1 MIERESPANWRGFP
15 ILRQILKA
23 YIGRM
28 KKAVWLALWVSV
40 VLVSCKK
47 DTGGGDGVD
56 PVAIS
61 ISALEV
67 RPLQILPVAVSG
79 VSLVNSGYN
88 GAIGGMDVEFYPANE
103 YAHSSLV
110 CVVPEN
116 IGSGI
121 QTITIDIDGQTLSSD
136 VNVLP
141 NETISTPEDVFDQFY
156 ADYTTTEYAEFI
168 DETEFQSAL
177 DDLRALPETDRLIAA
192 QMLANNRV
200 VLDNIAQAIA
210 NAEAETGLSYGKV
223 DASCGI
229 LCIIGGA
236 TAVIGTFL
244 SAPIATAVGIGVL
257 AGLVAKALKPVVT
270 ALWNK
275 LVTGVTA
282 ALRLG
287 YDRMPYI
294 TELVY
299 DQADQMISNK
309 VEEIPDTIYLVKG
322 SPLKLVVKTIR
333 EPIISE
339 NNRDEYT
346 EVGSFLDMYYRL
358 QDFLVGTDYQV
369 PSLETGEVEDFALDL
384 DDFSISVDN
393 PLVTVSDIT
402 GTPELAEVSFDSPQA
417 GAHIFN
423 FTYTYVNDEGTESS
437 FSQTARLLSFGLY
450 TNWSGNGVTFSDTDP
465 RNIVGNTID
474 IQYGGG
480 RDYKITLGNVSSRHT
495 SLQTSGTEILNQVY
509 FHLMRYTGPGTYPVA
524 DVNVTPVSGIAD
536 VEAKTNLEFDFS
548 TDQFVGSNGCSFET
562 SDFFI
567 GYSGTVTIDNEEWIG
582 SYLILEGSFNL
593 TVDAAYGTSP
603 SCPSQA
609 TFTGDFRVAAEDD

>member
-1 MIERESPANWRGFP
+1 
-15 ILRQILKA
+15 
-23 YIGRM
+23 M
-28 KKAVWLALWVSV
+28 KKALWLALWVGI

-56 PVAIS
+56 SVEMS
-61 ISALEV
+61 ISASEV

-79 VSLVNSGYN
+79 VSLVNAAYN
-88 GAIGGMDVEFYPANE
+88 GTIGGMDVEFYPANE
-103 YAHSSLV
+103 NAYSSLV

-116 IGSGI
+116 VGTGI
-121 QTITIDIDGQTLSSD
+121 QTITVDIEGQTLSSD

-168 DETEFQSAL
+168 DEAEFQSAL

-200 VLDNIAQAIA
+200 ALDNIAQSIA

-229 LCIIGGA
+229 LCVIGGA

-287 YDRMPYI
+287 YDRMAYI

-309 VEEIPDTIYLVKG
+309 VEAIPDTIYLENG
-322 SPLKLVVKTIR
+322 SPLKLAVKTVR

-346 EVGSFLDMYYRL
+346 EVGGFLDMYYDL
-358 QDFLVGTDYQV
+358 VDFLAGTEYQV
-369 PSLETGEVEDFALDL
+369 PSLQNGEVADYALDL

-393 PLVTVSDIT
+393 PLVTVSEIS
-402 GTPELAEVSFDSPQA
+402 GTPELAEVTFDSPQQ
-417 GAHIFN
+417 GAHVFD
-423 FTYTYVNDEGTESS
+423 FTYSYVNEEGLESS
-437 FSQTARLLSFGLY
+437 FTQTARLLNIEQY
-450 TNWSGNGVTFSDTDP
+450 VNWSGTSSFSDTDS
-465 RNIVGNTID
+465 RSMDVRTDLFENVNMEND
-474 IQYGGG
+474 
-480 RDYKITLGNVSSRHT
+480 RWVNFELGNFWHVNDHET
-495 SLQTSGTEILNQVY
+495 YSGVVRVDRVY
-509 FHLMRYTGPGTYPVA
+509 FRITDYTGPGTYTNVTGTFPDVGVM
-524 DVNVTPVSGIAD
+524 DVNIKVNVPFEMSTGNWLWDNTDFCTYAESSYGQGYSATVTVIEDEWIAD
-536 VEAKTNLEFDFS
+536 YLVITGTFN
-548 TDQFVGSNGCSFET
+548 
-562 SDFFI
+562 I
-567 GYSGTVTIDNEEWIG
+567 TVTNPSIHNSG
-582 SYLILEGSFNL
+582 SC
-593 TVDAAYGTSP
+593 TSP
-603 SCPSQA
+603 A
-609 TFTGDFRVAAEDD
+609 NFTGNFQVAAEGY